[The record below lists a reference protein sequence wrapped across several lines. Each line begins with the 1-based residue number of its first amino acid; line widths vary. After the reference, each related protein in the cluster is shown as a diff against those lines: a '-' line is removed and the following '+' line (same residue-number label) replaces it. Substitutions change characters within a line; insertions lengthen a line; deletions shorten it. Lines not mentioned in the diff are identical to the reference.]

1 MSQTIAA
8 FNACKHAIGQL
19 LVRFDQELTAD
30 QKTALGKAW
39 EFWNVIDRVG
49 RARARKIIHDT
60 LGEKASDVLTQ
71 LDTYN
76 KEHST

>member
-19 LVRFDQELTAD
+19 LVRFDRELTAD

-49 RARARKIIHDT
+49 RARARKIIWEC
-60 LGEKASDVLTQ
+60 LGEKARDVLDQ

-76 KEHST
+76 KEHAA